1 MATWR
6 ILGDKVVPEQALLAD
21 GEAILSGIE
30 PGAFRA
36 GRKPGEGPSGPGG
49 LIGMGP
55 VQPAAPE
62 SLSSFTA
69 VGFGRPLMIDI
80 RHVYS
85 GTVGVE
91 GLFREKSADTAVV
104 SGVKEWSEFKA
115 TARALNWIAE
125 GTKKRMPLPRPS
137 ALSAGS
143 ALVCY
148 QRAVVTS
155 QLLVSF
161 ELAASGQK
169 AGVGQF
175 LSKAFER
182 AAGIPLFMPYSG
194 ALLAASQL
202 LPATFDLLSRITSRG
217 SDWEAH
223 EELNF
228 GHPGTEDADA
238 GFRLVASSR
247 LPADRM
253 RFKAGAGLID
263 ASGNPYSGDEPYII
277 IGIDGAPQKS
287 LESFTPT
294 VASAEILRRFKLGEN
309 GDSPIDGLLDL
320 MTIVS
325 DVKFR
330 EEAMRAK
337 EELDDLAPG
346 EPAHAKA
353 KARFDALVKNIVT
366 KQLRPA

>member
-6 ILGDKVVPEQALLAD
+6 ILGDKVVPEQQLLANAT
-21 GEAILSGIE
+21 EILGGIE
-30 PGAFRA
+30 AGAFRA
-36 GRKPGEGPSGPGG
+36 GRAPGEGPAG
-49 LIGMGP
+49 LVAMGS
-55 VQPAAPE
+55 VQPSTPE
-62 SLSSFTA
+62 QLSNFTA

-85 GTVGVE
+85 GNVGVE
-91 GLFREKSADTAVV
+91 GLFGEKSADTAVV
-104 SGVKEWSEFKA
+104 SGVKDWSEFKA

-125 GTKKRMPLPRPS
+125 GTRKRMSLSRPS
-137 ALSAGS
+137 ALAAGS

-155 QLLVSF
+155 QLRVSF
-161 ELAASGQK
+161 ELAASGQNR
-169 AGVGQF
+169 GVGQF
-175 LSKAFER
+175 LAKAFER
-182 AAGIPLFMPYSG
+182 AAGIPLFMPYAG

-202 LPATFDLLSRITSRG
+202 LPASFDLLQRVTSRG
-217 SDWEAH
+217 TDWGES
-223 EELNF
+223 EDLNF

-238 GFRLVASSR
+238 GFRLIASPGF
-247 LPADRM
+247 PADKL
-253 RFKAGAGLID
+253 RFKAGTGLVD
-263 ASGNPYSGDEPYII
+263 SSGNAFSGSEPYII
-277 IGIDGAPQKS
+277 IGIDGAPQKN
-287 LESFTPT
+287 LESFTPA

-309 GDSPIDGLLDL
+309 GDSPIDDLLDL
-320 MTIVS
+320 MTLIS

-337 EELDDLAPG
+337 EELEDLEPG

>member
-6 ILGDKVVPEQALLAD
+6 ILGDKVVPEQQLLANAS
-21 GEAILSGIE
+21 EILSGIE

-36 GRKPGEGPSGPGG
+36 GRAPGEGG
-49 LIGMGP
+49 LVGMGP
-55 VQPAAPE
+55 VEPATPE
-62 SLSSFTA
+62 SLANFTA

-80 RHVYS
+80 RHVYT
-85 GTVGVE
+85 GHVGVE
-91 GLFREKSADTAVV
+91 GLFGEKSADTAVV
-104 SGVKEWSEFKA
+104 SGVKDWSEFKA

-125 GTKKRMPLPRPS
+125 GTRKRMSLSRPS
-137 ALSAGS
+137 ALAAGS

-155 QLLVSF
+155 QLRVSF
-161 ELAASGQK
+161 ELAASGQN

-175 LSKAFER
+175 LAKAFER
-182 AAGIPLFMPYSG
+182 AAGIPLFMPYAG

-202 LPATFDLLSRITSRG
+202 LPASFDLLQRVTSRPT
-217 SDWEAH
+217 DWGES
-223 EELNF
+223 EDLNF

-238 GFRLVASSR
+238 GFRLIASPGF
-247 LPADRM
+247 PADKL
-253 RFKAGAGLID
+253 RFKAGTGLVD
-263 ASGNPYSGDEPYII
+263 SSGNAFAGPEPYII
-277 IGIDGAPQKS
+277 IGIDGAPQKT

-294 VASAEILRRFKLGEN
+294 VASAELLRRFKLGEQ
-309 GDSPIDGLLDL
+309 GDGPIDDLLDL

-330 EEAMRAK
+330 DQAMRAK
-337 EELDDLAPG
+337 EELEDLDADD
-346 EPAHAKA
+346 PARPKVQ
-353 KARFDALVKNIVT
+353 ARYDALVKNIMT